1 MKNKERFAVNIPA
14 CAGLFDFLKE
24 KVGERKTRTEAYC
37 DLLDKSLA
45 GFVSP
50 FLRNHDVGLEPGQ
63 CHVTVSD
70 LASEWH
76 WHRATVRSFL
86 ETLESLQQLKR
97 TKLAKSMVITMP
109 LHDGIHAAPDII
121 QGNAGIVR
129 QLNEIL
135 SGWINGNNTSDDAGI
150 ACGQVVHKAITNAGL
165 KDELPEEDCHVTLR
179 KLSER
184 MDKQVLAI
192 RATAME
198 CIVLAAIRKVLRRSK
213 PDSTELMEYLYL
225 DLDGNWTSFIDLS
238 KTLAER
244 IINSS
249 QGTNIDYEDDR
260 QLLLNDLRNPFMS
273 AAAKALEK
281 SVSADYLKPIV

>member
-1 MKNKERFAVNIPA
+1 MKMKNKEEMTATISA
-14 CAGLFDFLKE
+14 SIGLFDFLKE

-50 FLRNHDVGLEPGQ
+50 FLRNQDVGLNAGQ

-86 ETLESLQQLKR
+86 DTLESFGQLER
-97 TKLAKSMVITMP
+97 TKLPKSMVITMR
-109 LHDGIHAAPDII
+109 LHEDNRAVSDTV
-121 QGNAGIVR
+121 QGTAGIVR
-129 QLNEIL
+129 QLNGIL
-135 SGWINGNNTSDDAGI
+135 SGWINGSITSVDAGF
-150 ACGQVVHKAITNAGL
+150 ACGQVVHKAITDAGL
-165 KDELPEEDCHVTLR
+165 KDELPEGNCRISLQ

-192 RATAME
+192 RATAVE
-198 CIVLAAIRKVLRRSK
+198 CIVLASIRKVLYQLE
-213 PDSTELMEYLYL
+213 PDDRMELTEYLCC
-225 DLDGNWTSFIDLS
+225 DLEGNWPPFIDLS
-238 KTLAER
+238 KTLAEQILKSGKR
-244 IINSS
+244 M
-249 QGTNIDYEDDR
+249 NIDYDDDR
-260 QLLLNDLRNPFMS
+260 QVLFDNLHNPFLS

-281 SVSADYLKPIV
+281 SAGADS